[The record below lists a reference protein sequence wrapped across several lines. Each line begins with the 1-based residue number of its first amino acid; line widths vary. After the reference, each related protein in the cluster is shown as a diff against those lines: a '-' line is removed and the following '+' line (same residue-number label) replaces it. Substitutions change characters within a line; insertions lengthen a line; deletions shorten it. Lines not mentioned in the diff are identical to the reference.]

1 MYFVVIEPVCKL
13 INTQMDKTILIKVA
27 RIIIKKRNHLATAVQ
42 RKCQ

>member
-27 RIIIKKRNHLATAVQ
+27 RIIKKRNHLATAVQ